1 MKYCSHC
8 GAQLLDEA
16 VVCPKC
22 GCPTESKKPVVSENR
37 SGLGTAARVFM
48 IIQCVA
54 LVAFLL
60 IIFLMF
66 IVFAGILSEGLPPME
81 GEQGMPEVLTPQMI
95 RIMGGI
101 YCGVLAI
108 PLLWIIPM
116 TVSLGGKLKRGEHVS
131 LAFKVCTLI
140 FVNVISGILLL
151 CMNER

>member
-8 GAQLLDEA
+8 GTQLLDEA

-60 IIFLMF
+60 IIFFCNNGYSGRFFHIASEFCKYF
-66 IVFAGILSEGLPPME
+66 IVRYA
-81 GEQGMPEVLTPQMI
+81 
-95 RIMGGI
+95 
-101 YCGVLAI
+101 Y
-108 PLLWIIPM
+108 
-116 TVSLGGKLKRGEHVS
+116 
-131 LAFKVCTLI
+131 
-140 FVNVISGILLL
+140 
-151 CMNER
+151 